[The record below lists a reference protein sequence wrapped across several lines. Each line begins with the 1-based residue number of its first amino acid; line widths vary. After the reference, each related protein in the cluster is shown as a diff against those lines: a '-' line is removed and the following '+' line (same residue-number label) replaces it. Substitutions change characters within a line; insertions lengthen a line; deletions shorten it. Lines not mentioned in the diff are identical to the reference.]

1 MSISRFWSG
10 AFLASALI
18 GAASAPAFAEGAGL
32 VLEVS
37 GKTQPP
43 VASFAEVAADQS
55 VTLADGGKLKIVHYK
70 SCRAVTL
77 TGGTLKIGAADFDIS
92 AAKVASD
99 QPNACPR
106 RTAARTPR
114 AGDAGTGGIV
124 VRGAP
129 PVTANSKAAAAFAP
143 KHGGSVIVS
152 PAETFVFVGHRV
164 GEVKTMRLVRDEK
177 ILAEWQP
184 GKAHSWTAP
193 KNALK
198 EGDAATLTFV
208 MKDGQSPVEQAI
220 KVLHDE
226 GNGPKVTVIQLD

>member
-1 MSISRFWSG
+1 
-10 AFLASALI
+10 
-18 GAASAPAFAEGAGL
+18 
-32 VLEVS
+32 V
-37 GKTQPP
+37 
-43 VASFAEVAADQS
+43 
-55 VTLADGGKLKIVHYK
+55 
-70 SCRAVTL
+70 
-77 TGGTLKIGAADFDIS
+77 TGGTLKIGAADFDDS

-129 PVTANSKAAAAFAP
+129 PVTASSKSAAAAFAP
-143 KHGGSVIVS
+143 KHSGSVIVS
-152 PAETFVFVGHRV
+152 PAETFVLVGHRV

-177 ILAEWQP
+177 VLAEWQP

-198 EGDAATLTFV
+198 EGDAAKLTFI
-208 MKDGQSPVEQAI
+208 MKDGQSPVEQPI

-226 GNGPKVTVIQLD
+226 GGAPKVTLIQLD